1 VAKGPEKRDIR
12 FSMRMPASLHARLA
26 KVAMADRRTMAD
38 FVIIVLE
45 EAIERFEAA
54 QRERGKSRT

>member
-12 FSMRMPASLHARLA
+12 FSMRMPASLHARLG

-54 QRERGKSRT
+54 QRDKAKSRV